1 MVVTQI
7 NTSQQGKGKVSVYF
21 QPVFIYQTLT
31 DIRKLNSEQCR
42 FIKWYRNTIASG
54 VW

>member
-21 QPVFIYQTLT
+21 QP
-31 DIRKLNSEQCR
+31 DGSGNRKNESVTVVMPLLRGEDEQEGM
-42 FIKWYRNTIASG
+42 SSL
-54 VW
+54 